1 MSFANYFTSIFF
13 FTWIYIYALISQCLI
28 FSLIF
33 FVYMGGLCVTKRVFS
48 CSIANNAK
56 IFRGI
61 SNEST
66 CYFLFIVVVVGSGE
80 GRNYNLRYLLY
91 IVAFI
96 YLHTYVRYAS
106 YSKRKILNNSSP
118 TFKSQMVKWIIK
130 DGKLLCRSMSP
141 LSPSVILSFQTP
153 FFSISSSFF
162 TCAVFH
168 PFCFICLIFVTLW
181 ILRSWETK

>member
-1 MSFANYFTSIFF
+1 MFNFLINIF
-13 FTWIYIYALISQCLI
+13 C
-28 FSLIF
+28 
-33 FVYMGGLCVTKRVFS
+33 VYRWLMCRKRVFS
-48 CSIANNAK
+48 CSIDNNAK

-66 CYFLFIVVVVGSGE
+66 CYFLFIVVVVGGGE
-80 GRNYNLRYLLY
+80 GRNCNLRFLLY
-91 IVAFI
+91 IVVFI
-96 YLHTYVRYAS
+96 YLPTYVRCAS

-130 DGKLLCRSMSP
+130 DGKLLCLSMSP
-141 LSPSVILSFQTP
+141 LSPPVILSFQAP

-168 PFCFICLIFVTLW
+168 PSCFICLIFITLW